1 VLFSKIDKRRKKL
14 RRKILFGM
22 AFATMLVCISS
33 CDKTKPS
40 TNKLTG
46 TWDVISIDGETLTAD
61 EKIVFDFRSDETFD
75 FTAADSSAIGG
86 GSAAG
91 TWYWYNDKTGL
102 KLSWTEDG
110 STFVLDF
117 ENISLTKEDFLC
129 DVNFSNDWVLKK

>member
-1 VLFSKIDKRRKKL
+1 MSCLQKRAQNSTGHLPEFQSEIWKFFIKALFSKNRQKKKNL

-46 TWDVISIDGETLTAD
+46 TWYVISIEGETLTAD

-75 FTAADSSAIGG
+75 FTVADSSAIGG

-91 TWYWYNDKTGL
+91 T
-102 KLSWTEDG
+102 
-110 STFVLDF
+110 
-117 ENISLTKEDFLC
+117 
-129 DVNFSNDWVLKK
+129 